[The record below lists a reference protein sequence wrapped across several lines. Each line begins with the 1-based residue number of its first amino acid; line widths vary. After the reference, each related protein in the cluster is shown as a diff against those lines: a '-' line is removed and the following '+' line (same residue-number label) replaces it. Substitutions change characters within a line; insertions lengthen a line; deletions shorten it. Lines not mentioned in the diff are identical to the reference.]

1 MANEPSNVTPDPHDH
16 ERKRIVPDSILNSG
30 LSRRGMLKSLGLLG
44 SVAALGVGGTTA
56 AAAAM
61 PGDKKNPGKYVLPTG
76 FTGTIADLKHVVILV
91 QENRSFDQYYGS
103 LPGVRGF
110 EDKQALKFRNGTTV
124 FQQPNGDAVLT
135 PQHQYTVSGMS
146 IGNDH
151 GYATGIAAWNN
162 GLYNNWV
169 GAKGPSCMI
178 YMTGAELPY
187 QYSLASQYT
196 ICDQNYCS
204 VAGPTTP
211 NRLYHWTGTS
221 NGVTGNGSE
230 SNGLRAWET
239 FPEKLQ
245 AAGVTWRNY
254 VDNTSNGNAWF
265 GDYTDNPI
273 RGFASFTTSGST
285 STDLA
290 NRADPVKNAPGTGLV
305 WRARSEPYAAHGLPN
320 NDSDAN
326 LNGVLGDFIASC
338 QPDAEY
344 PLPEVSWIVAPY
356 LWCEHPSAN
365 PEHGAHFTNRVIE
378 TMQSNPEIWNH
389 TLLILAFDENDGTFD
404 HALPPTPESGTAN
417 EFTSGNALNPA
428 GTPIGY
434 GARVPLILVSPWT
447 RGGWVNSEV
456 FDHTSILRFLELWT
470 ETLGKPTKSTTITD
484 WRRAISGD
492 LTSAIDFAHPVLD
505 VPSLPDTYAL
515 IEIADNAPSANF
527 ASTYTGE
534 KWELATPLLH
544 RPLSY
549 HPQGTFTEDR
559 VNGTVTANLSLVG
572 GPAGKG
578 VSLQAFT
585 DAYAAP
591 LNTPY
596 TVTAA
601 RPAAYKWDAK
611 TYGGKYAFSIYGPDG
626 FIRSHAGTVLPADQ
640 KNAGVPRV
648 DVDLVTGNKQTLSIE
663 LHNDGHEV
671 IEYTLVANDYVGGT
685 QKIHVEPGASRT
697 VKWPTSDGYYDV
709 IFTANT
715 GTGWQHRYAGRIAQ
729 VTDERLRAALN
740 RG

>member
-1 MANEPSNVTPDPHDH
+1 MANEPSHVTPDPYDH
-16 ERKRIVPDSILNSG
+16 QRKRIVPDSILNSG
-30 LSRRGMLKSLGLLG
+30 LSRRAMLTSLGLLG
-44 SVAALGVGGTTA
+44 GAAAFGVGSNSA
-56 AAAAM
+56 AWASR
-61 PGDKKNPGKYVLPTG
+61 PGEKRHPSEYVLPTG
-76 FTGTIADLKHVVILV
+76 FAGTIADLKHVVILV

-110 EDKQALKFRNGTTV
+110 EDKQALKFRNDTTV
-124 FQQPNGDAVLT
+124 FQQPNGDTVVT

-151 GYATGIAAWNN
+151 GYGTGTDAWNN

-169 GAKGPSCMI
+169 GAKGSSCMI

-187 QYSLASQYT
+187 QYSLASAYT
-196 ICDQNYCS
+196 ICDQSYCS

-221 NGVTGNGSE
+221 NGITDNGDE

-254 VDNTSNGNAWF
+254 VDNTSNGNAWY

-273 RGFASFTTSGST
+273 RGFAAFTTSGGT
-285 STDLA
+285 LTDLA

-305 WRARSEPYAAHGLPN
+305 WRAGSEPYAAHGLPN
-320 NDSDAN
+320 NDSDEN
-326 LNGVLGDFIASC
+326 LNGVLNEFIDAC
-338 QPDAEY
+338 QPAAEF

-356 LWCEHPSAN
+356 LWSEHPSAD
-365 PEHGAHFTNRVIE
+365 PEHGAHFTNRVIQ
-378 TMQSNPEIWNH
+378 TMQSNPEIGNH

-404 HALPPTPESGTAN
+404 HALPPRPEPGTEN
-417 EFTSGNALNPA
+417 EFTSGDALNPA

-434 GARVPLILVSPWT
+434 GSRTPLILVSPWT

-456 FDHTSILRFLELWT
+456 FDHTSILRFLEVWT
-470 ETLGKPTKSTTITD
+470 ATLGKPTKSTTITD
-484 WRRAISGD
+484 WRRTISGD

-505 VPSLPDTYAL
+505 APSLPDTYAL

-534 KWELATPLLH
+534 KWELETPLKH

-559 VNGTVTANLSLVG
+559 VNGTVTANLSLIG

-578 VSLQAFT
+578 VSLQVFT

-591 LNTPY
+591 LNTPH
-596 TVTAA
+596 TVTTA
-601 RPAAYKWDAK
+601 RPAAYTWDAK
-611 TYGGKYAFSIYGPDG
+611 TYDGKYAFSVYGPDG
-626 FIRSHAGTVLPADQ
+626 FIRSHAGTVLPAGQ
-640 KNAGVPRV
+640 NNAGVPRV
-648 DVDLVTGNKQTLSIE
+648 DVDLVAGSNPMLSAK
-663 LHNDGHEV
+663 LHNDGREV
-671 IEYTLVANDYVGGT
+671 VEYTLVANDYVGGT
-685 QKIHVEPGASRT
+685 QKIRVSPGAAKT
-697 VKWPTSDGYYDV
+697 VKWPTSEGYYDV
-709 IFTANT
+709 IITADT
-715 GTGWQHRYAGRIAQ
+715 GTGWQHRYAGRVAQ
-729 VTDERLRAALN
+729 RTA
-740 RG
+740 